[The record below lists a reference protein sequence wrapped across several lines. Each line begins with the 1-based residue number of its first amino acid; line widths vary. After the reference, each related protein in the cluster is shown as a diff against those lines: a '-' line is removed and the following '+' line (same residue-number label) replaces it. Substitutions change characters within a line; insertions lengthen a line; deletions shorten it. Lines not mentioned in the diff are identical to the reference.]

1 MKYCLLALTII
12 AFGCDSSSS
21 QDTAVGSMGPMQP
34 PTQMEPTSP
43 AQPTPS
49 QTPGRESPTPTPSQD
64 MRPEARVTPSHW
76 GEAQTADLRTPV
88 EPVEPGRARR
98 RMNLDQLEAAFLHVS
113 DGLNWTERRN
123 NQDVSLFQTLS
134 ATLGKPDFIQV
145 TNEVLEPTAL
155 FQKFLD
161 DASRQVCQK
170 MIERDEGLRDGVTI
184 LLPRDREELSPEERV
199 QALVKRFHNRILS
212 SESRDLAQWM
222 WFLDTALRV
231 TDTRAEAWHA
241 MCVALFTHPDF
252 YSY

>member
-1 MKYCLLALTII
+1 MKYCLVALTII
-12 AFGCDSSSS
+12 AFGCESGSS
-21 QDTAVGSMGPMQP
+21 QDTAVGSVGSMQP
-34 PTQMEPTSP
+34 PTQMEPASP
-43 AQPTPS
+43 AQPTPN
-49 QTPGRESPTPTPSQD
+49 QTTGSEPPTPTPNQD
-64 MRPEARVTPSHW
+64 MRREARVTPSHW
-76 GEAQTADLRTPV
+76 GNAQTAELRTPV

-123 NQDVSLFQTLS
+123 NQDVSLFQTS

-155 FQKFLD
+155 FQKFWTMRLGKC
-161 DASRQVCQK
+161 AKK
-170 MIERDEGLRDGVTI
+170 MIERDQSLRDGVTV
-184 LLPRDREELSPEERV
+184 LLPRDRDEMGPEERV
-199 QALVKRFHNRILS
+199 QALVKRFHNRILA

-231 TDTRAEAWHA
+231 TDNRSEAWHA